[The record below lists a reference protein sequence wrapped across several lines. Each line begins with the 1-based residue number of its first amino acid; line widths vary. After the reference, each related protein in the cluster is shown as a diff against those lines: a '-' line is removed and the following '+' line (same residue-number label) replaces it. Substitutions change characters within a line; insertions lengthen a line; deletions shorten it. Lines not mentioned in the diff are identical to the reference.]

1 MYASK
6 ALLDLEGI
14 QVLQVDR
21 EVNLRTLVSY
31 YPVPDARDILRA
43 IGHPWVEIKSDYRSI
58 FYCTLRKGT
67 DQKRSFMDS
76 AKVNSFLS
84 KAKAEGKGA
93 LLIVRGSLVY
103 SEAKEGVKRKVRVYR
118 NQLGN
123 ITEVLL

>member
-1 MYASK
+1 
-6 ALLDLEGI
+6 
-14 QVLQVDR
+14 
-21 EVNLRTLVSY
+21 
-31 YPVPDARDILRA
+31 
-43 IGHPWVEIKSDYRSI
+43 
-58 FYCTLRKGT
+58 
-67 DQKRSFMDS
+67 MDS

-84 KAKAEGKGA
+84 KAKVEGKGA